1 VVLLI
6 RAWTIPPAPTITIAK
21 RALCRRYIYG
31 VYGRRAFVVRG
42 GHIIIIVTLKIPY
55 VYCNKK
61 LTSMP
66 FSLYNYRP
74 AVTLD
79 GDHHHPQMTGD
90 HPLVVSRANPAA
102 VVVQAQEI
110 GVHRL
115 QTLGAHHPRVRV
127 ERAVADQVNLVRAA
141 QVQAHQIGV
150 LLAQMIGVHL
160 PVNLGSQAVA
170 AVNLASLEVPH
181 QEMVDGEA
189 GDLILHHGDRVPAV
203 RVARVAQA
211 VVNRA
216 RAVVVVD
223 QASLESQDQV
233 DQAIGEIH
241 VVHRL
246 ETGVHHP
253 PRVNQARAEV
263 VVN

>member
-1 VVLLI
+1 M
-6 RAWTIPPAPTITIAK
+6 
-21 RALCRRYIYG
+21 
-31 VYGRRAFVVRG
+31 RG

-127 ERAVADQVNLVRAA
+127 VRAVADQVNLVSLEVPQDLAMA
-141 QVQAHQIGV
+141 GGH
-150 LLAQMIGVHL
+150 LAQMIGVHL

-189 GDLILHHGDRVPAV
+189 GDLILHHGDRDLAV
-203 RVARVAQA
+203 RVARAAQAAVNRVRAEVHQALEIGVHRALVIGARDLAESQARAAQA
-211 VVNRA
+211 VVNLA
-216 RAVVVVD
+216 RA
-223 QASLESQDQV
+223 E
-233 DQAIGEIH
+233 
-241 VVHRL
+241 
-246 ETGVHHP
+246 VHHHLEIGVTHVALHLVTGDHH